1 MSFKGQVSDYEPI
14 ARSSATRGWTRDEEE
29 WPERA
34 AAPVSAEADES
45 PDASLAASEASPA
58 APVAAQPLKRGHAL
72 GFAGLFL
79 FTVLLYFRPYE
90 LFPSLGW
97 LSTVPFW
104 IAAATLLVFVP
115 SQLALEGSLTTRPRE
130 VSLVLLFCALSLL
143 SIIFA
148 IDRGLAWETF
158 SGVFV
163 KVVAMFIVFVNV
175 VRTER
180 RLRLMLLLALAAGFV
195 TSYSAINSYLSGN
208 FNVEGY
214 RVEGSIRFSSL
225 FGSTNDM
232 ALYLVTL
239 IPIAVALFC
248 RTRNVLGKAVY
259 AGMILLM
266 LAGTL
271 VTYSR
276 GGFLGL
282 LGMGLVL
289 AWKLGRRHRL
299 AVVVALVLCFGTLLA
314 LAPENYSS
322 RIASI
327 TNTSGPRG
335 EASAMQRR
343 ALLTRSIWSAL
354 NNPVFGVGMAN
365 FPIVS
370 YHNLVT
376 HNAYTQVASEMGLIA
391 LAVYL
396 LIMITP
402 LKGLRKLERETF
414 AQADERRVY
423 YLAVGLQAALAGY
436 MVSSFFLS
444 VAYGWTVYYLVG
456 YAVCLRRL
464 YESGKGANALQPA
477 SATTGEAALAGDY
490 GD

>member
-1 MSFKGQVSDYEPI
+1 MSFKGQVSDYEPVT
-14 ARSSATRGWTRDEEE
+14 RSSATRDWTRDDPE

-34 AAPVSAEADES
+34 AAPVSAETGQTPPES
-45 PDASLAASEASPA
+45 FVAPA
-58 APVAAQPLKRGHAL
+58 AAPPLRRGHAL

-79 FTVLLYFRPYE
+79 FTILLYFRPYE
-90 LFPSLGW
+90 LYPSLGW
-97 LSTVPFW
+97 LSSIPFW
-104 IAAATLLVFVP
+104 VAAATVLVFLP

-130 VSLVLLFCALSLL
+130 VSLVLLFCALALL
-143 SIIFA
+143 SILFA
-148 IDRGLAWETF
+148 IDRSLAWETF

-163 KVVAMFIVFVNV
+163 KVVVMFIVFVNV

-195 TSYSAINSYLSGN
+195 ISFSAINNYLAGN
-208 FNVEGY
+208 FQVEGY
-214 RVEGSIRFSSL
+214 RVEGNIRLSGL

-232 ALYLVTL
+232 ALFLVTL
-239 IPIAVALFC
+239 IPIATAMFC
-248 RTRNVLGKAVY
+248 RTRNIIGKVVY
-259 AGMILLM
+259 GGMILLM

-271 VTYSR
+271 FTYSR

-282 LGMGLVL
+282 IAVALVL

-299 AVVVALVLCFGTLLA
+299 AVVIMLVLGCGAVLA
-314 LAPENYSS
+314 LAPEKYGS
-322 RIASI
+322 RMASI
-327 TNTSGPRG
+327 TSSGPSG
-335 EASAMQRR
+335 EASAVERR
-343 ALLTRSIWSAL
+343 RLLFRSLFISVRHPL
-354 NNPVFGVGMAN
+354 LGVGMAN

-370 YHNLVT
+370 HRNLVT

-396 LIMITP
+396 LFMLTP
-402 LKGLRKLERETF
+402 LKGLRKLERETTGK
-414 AQADERRVY
+414 DDYGRRVY
-423 YLAVGLQAALAGY
+423 YLAVGLQAGLAGY

-464 YESGKGANALQPA
+464 YESGGIVAAGSVPHADARLATPA
-477 SATTGEAALAGDY
+477 ASHGL
-490 GD
+490 

>member
-1 MSFKGQVSDYEPI
+1 MSLKRQVSDYEPVT
-14 ARSSATRGWTRDEEE
+14 RSAAVRDRTRDDPAWVVSPVGVLPASVETGDTT
-29 WPERA
+29 PPA
-34 AAPVSAEADES
+34 ADLAAPVV
-45 PDASLAASEASPA
+45 A
-58 APVAAQPLKRGHAL
+58 APSLLKRGHAL
-72 GFAGLFL
+72 GFAGLFI
-79 FTVLLYFRPYE
+79 FTALLYFRPYE

-104 IAAATLLVFVP
+104 LAAATVLVFVP
-115 SQLALEGSLTTRPRE
+115 TQLALEGSLTTRPRE
-130 VSLVLLFCALSLL
+130 VVLVLLFCALALL
-143 SIIFA
+143 SMPLA
-148 IDRGLAWETF
+148 IDPGLAWETF
-158 SGVFV
+158 SGIFL
-163 KVVAMFIVFVNV
+163 KVVVMFIVFVNV

-180 RLRLMLLLALAAGFV
+180 RLRLMLLLALSAGFV
-195 TSYSAINSYLSGN
+195 ISFSAINSYLTGN

-214 RVEGSIRFSSL
+214 RVEGGIGRSGL

-232 ALYLVTL
+232 ALFLVTL

-248 RTRNVLGKAVY
+248 RTRNPVGKVIY
-259 AGMILLM
+259 AASIVLM

-282 LGMGLVL
+282 LAMALVL

-299 AVVVALVLCFGTLLA
+299 AVVVTMVLCFGGLLA
-314 LAPENYSS
+314 LAPANYSS
-322 RIASI
+322 RIGSI
-327 TNTSGPRG
+327 TSSGARG

-343 ALLTRSIWSAL
+343 ALLTRSISVAIH
-354 NNPVFGVGMAN
+354 NPVLGVGMAN

-370 YHNLVT
+370 YRNLVT
-376 HNAYTQVASEMGLIA
+376 HNAYTQVASELGLIA

-396 LIMITP
+396 MLMFTP
-402 LKGLRKLERETF
+402 LKGLRKLERETL
-414 AQADERRVY
+414 AQAHERRVY

-456 YAVCLRRL
+456 YALCLRRL
-464 YESGKGANALQPA
+464 HESRQGA
-477 SATTGEAALAGDY
+477 AGDAAAAA
-490 GD
+490 GDAAAAAPATGG

>member
-14 ARSSATRGWTRDEEE
+14 TRSSAAREWRRDEPE
-29 WPERA
+29 WPDRTA
-34 AAPVSAEADES
+34 TPIADETGEMT
-45 PDASLAASEASPA
+45 PALPA
-58 APVAAQPLKRGHAL
+58 AQVAAQPLKRGHL
-72 GFAGLFL
+72 LSFTGLFL

-90 LFPSLGW
+90 VFPSLGW
-97 LSTVPFW
+97 LSTIPFW
-104 IAAATLLVFVP
+104 LAAATILVFVP
-115 SQLALEGSLTTRPRE
+115 SQLALEGSLTTRQRE
-130 VSLVLLFCALSLL
+130 VALVLLFCVLALL
-143 SIIFA
+143 SVLFA
-148 IDRGLAWETF
+148 IDRGLAWEAF
-158 SGVFV
+158 SGIFL
-163 KVVAMFIVFVNV
+163 KVVVMFIVFVNV

-180 RLRLMLLLALAAGFV
+180 RLRLMLLLALVAGFV
-195 TSYSAINSYLSGN
+195 ISISAINSYLAGN
-208 FNVEGY
+208 FSVEGY
-214 RVEGSIRFSSL
+214 RVEGAIRFSGM

-232 ALYLVTL
+232 ALFLVTL

-248 RTRNVLGKAVY
+248 RTRNLVGKVVY
-259 AGMILLM
+259 AGAILLM

-282 LGMGLVL
+282 LGMALVL

-299 AVVVALVLCFGTLLA
+299 AVVFMLVLCFGAFLA
-314 LAPENYSS
+314 LAPQNYGS

-327 TNTSGPRG
+327 TKSGASG
-335 EASAMQRR
+335 EASAMERR
-343 ALLTRSIWSAL
+343 ALLVRSISVAL
-354 NNPVFGVGMAN
+354 HNPVFGVGMAN

-396 LIMITP
+396 LIMFLP
-402 LKGLRKLERETF
+402 LKGLRRLERETLP
-414 AQADERRVY
+414 QAHEQRAF
-423 YLAVGLQAALAGY
+423 YLAVGLQAALVGY

-444 VAYGWTVYYLVG
+444 VAYGWTIYYLVG

-464 YESGKGANALQPA
+464 HESRQNAAAGAAATVPVTLPA
-477 SATTGEAALAGDY
+477 AMPVNIG
-490 GD
+490 

>member
-14 ARSSATRGWTRDEEE
+14 TRPSATAEWKRDDPV

-34 AAPVSAEADES
+34 AAPVSAETGEMLPES
-45 PDASLAASEASPA
+45 SV
-58 APVAAQPLKRGHAL
+58 APVAAPKPPLKRGHML
-72 GFAGLFL
+72 SFAGLFL

-90 LFPSLGW
+90 LYPSLGW
-97 LSTVPFW
+97 LSTIPFW
-104 IAAATLLVFVP
+104 LAAATILVFLP
-115 SQLALEGSLTTRPRE
+115 SQFALEGTLTMRPRE
-130 VSLVLLFCALSLL
+130 VSLVLLFSALALL
-143 SIIFA
+143 SILFA
-148 IDRGLAWETF
+148 IDRGLAWEMF
-158 SGVFV
+158 SGIFL
-163 KVVAMFIVFVNV
+163 KVVVMFIVFVNV

-195 TSYSAINSYLSGN
+195 ISFSAINSYLAGN

-214 RVEGSIRFSSL
+214 RVEGGIRLSGL

-232 ALYLVTL
+232 ALFLVTL

-259 AGMILLM
+259 GGMILLM

-282 LGMGLVL
+282 LGMALVL

-299 AVVVALVLCFGTLLA
+299 AVVVSLVLCCGALLA

-327 TNTSGPRG
+327 TNSSGPRG
-335 EASAMQRR
+335 EASATQRR
-343 ALLTRSIWSAL
+343 ALLTKSISVAL
-354 NNPVFGVGMAN
+354 HNPVFGVGMAN

-370 YHNLVT
+370 YRNLVT

-396 LIMITP
+396 LIMLTP
-402 LKGLRKLERETF
+402 LKGLRKLERETLG
-414 AQADERRVY
+414 QAHERRVY
-423 YLAVGLQAALAGY
+423 YLAVGLQAALVGY

-444 VAYGWTVYYLVG
+444 VAYGWTIYYLVG

-464 YESGKGANALQPA
+464 HESRQGAEAGAPV
-477 SATTGEAALAGDY
+477 TTG
-490 GD
+490 